1 MKLIKLVN
9 VESVYYANEIFVIY
23 VQNIRICIMI
33 SNNAFAIH
41 CTDMKSGEVYCLA
54 VWWFFTNHTN
64 CCDERPQEHNSK
76 AKYTVL
82 WEMTRGKSF
91 SFGSSCNH
99 VWLHKTLFLIII
111 PCQIQNIEY
120 TTLRQYHIKIIILI
134 WTQQKL
140 LQYVMF
146 SYFLLDLDFSHWI

>member
-23 VQNIRICIMI
+23 VQNIKICIMI

-54 VWWFFTNHTN
+54 GWWFFTNHKN
-64 CCDERPQEHNSK
+64 CCDERTQEHNSK

-82 WEMTRGKSF
+82 WELTRGKSF

-140 LQYVMF
+140 LQYVKLDVFLF
-146 SYFLLDLDFSHWI
+146 SDRSRF

>member
-1 MKLIKLVN
+1 
-9 VESVYYANEIFVIY
+9 
-23 VQNIRICIMI
+23 MI

-99 VWLHKTLFLIII
+99 VWLHKTLFLIILPYQI
-111 PCQIQNIEY
+111 PSILFRRRYFRPSVLLGN
-120 TTLRQYHIKIIILI
+120 QYFIPSN
-134 WTQQKL
+134 L
-140 LQYVMF
+140 LGNQ
-146 SYFLLDLDFSHWI
+146 YFLPSILLGNQYFQTNT

>member
-9 VESVYYANEIFVIY
+9 VESVYYANEIFGIC
-23 VQNIRICIMI
+23 VQNIKICIMI
-33 SNNAFAIH
+33 SNIAFAIH
-41 CTDMKSGEVYCLA
+41 GTDMKSGEVYCLA
-54 VWWFFTNHTN
+54 GWWFFTNHKN

-99 VWLHKTLFLIII
+99 VWLHKTLFLIIL

-120 TTLRQYHIKIIILI
+120 TTLKQYHIKIIILI

-140 LQYVMF
+140 LQYVIGLDVFLF
-146 SYFLLDLDFSHWI
+146 SVRSRF

>member
-23 VQNIRICIMI
+23 VQNIKTCIMI

-54 VWWFFTNHTN
+54 GWWSFTNHKN

-99 VWLHKTLFLIII
+99 VWLHKTLFLIILS
-111 PCQIQNIEY
+111 CQIQHIEY
-120 TTLRQYHIKIIILI
+120 TTLKQYHIKIIILI

-140 LQYVMF
+140 LQYVRLDVFLF
-146 SYFLLDLDFSHWI
+146 SVRSRF

>member
-9 VESVYYANEIFVIY
+9 IESVYYANEIFVIY
-23 VQNIRICIMI
+23 VQNIKTCIMI

-41 CTDMKSGEVYCLA
+41 CSDMKSGEVYCLV
-54 VWWFFTNHTN
+54 VWWFFTNHKN

-99 VWLHKTLFLIII
+99 VWLHKTLFLIIL

-120 TTLRQYHIKIIILI
+120 TTLKQYHIKIIILI

-140 LQYVMF
+140 LQYVRLDVFLF
-146 SYFLLDLDFSHWI
+146 SVRSRF

>member
-23 VQNIRICIMI
+23 VQNIKICIMI

-54 VWWFFTNHTN
+54 GWWSFTNHKN

-134 WTQQKL
+134 LTPQDW
-140 LQYVMF
+140 MF

>member
-23 VQNIRICIMI
+23 VQNIKTCIMI

-41 CTDMKSGEVYCLA
+41 YTDMKSGKVYCLA
-54 VWWFFTNHTN
+54 GWFITNHKN

-99 VWLHKTLFLIII
+99 VWLHKTLFLIIL
-111 PCQIQNIEY
+111 PCQIQNIKY
-120 TTLRQYHIKIIILI
+120 TTLKQYHIKIIMLI
-134 WTQQKL
+134 CNMTRQ
-140 LQYVMF
+140 
-146 SYFLLDLDFSHWI
+146 FLCQFARVLSRH